1 MIRRRCANKC
11 FSFQGGTDSR
21 FSLFQGPTTRLKRQ
35 ISLNN
40 VTNDSQKVRKM
51 LQATNK
57 PKQTNLIEQETVLR
71 IVPDGDIARAEKIHR
86 KNRTI
91 YFPTLA
97 YAPGSENNKYRFLG
111 LHVLTLPRR
120 G

>member
-1 MIRRRCANKC
+1 MREQVFFIP
-11 FSFQGGTDSR
+11 GGHRLTLLGIPGTHDS
-21 FSLFQGPTTRLKRQ
+21 RLKRP
-35 ISLNN
+35 ISLKN

-71 IVPDGDIARAEKIHR
+71 IVPDGDIARTEKIR
-86 KNRTI
+86 TKNRTI